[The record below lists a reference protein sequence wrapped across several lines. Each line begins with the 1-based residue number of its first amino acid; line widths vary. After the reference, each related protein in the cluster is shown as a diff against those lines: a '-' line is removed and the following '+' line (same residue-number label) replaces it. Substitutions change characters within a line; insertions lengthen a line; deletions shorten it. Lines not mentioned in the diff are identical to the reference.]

1 MAVAT
6 KQPQEAQ
13 QHAMRRIWHAPTAKA
28 RWLWLA
34 GTLTLYIGIFV
45 WYNYALRTQQFPGPL
60 NDPFRL
66 FGIIATVM
74 VLGTAAY
81 SLRRR
86 FARGLP
92 GKVQGWLWMHT
103 WVGIA
108 TILIAFMHEN
118 YTFIMHDYC
127 QNLGCLT
134 DTYWAGGA
142 LFSLILLVVSGIVG
156 RLLDVWQAHR
166 IARDA
171 STNGIG
177 IMRALEERVLELEY
191 TIERLCA
198 GKSEP
203 FKQYCLQ
210 AMNATA
216 SSTKSLPSLMSGERA
231 DFERAYETLMQ
242 REQLQQSLH
251 RQLQARR
258 VIRTWRTLHMVIA
271 WSALLIILYHSIM
284 ELLANV
290 LHVITP
296 A

>member
-1 MAVAT
+1 MLIAT
-6 KQPQEAQ
+6 KQPQETQ
-13 QHAMRRIWHAPTAKA
+13 QHAMRRIWNAPTSKS

-34 GTLTLYIGIFV
+34 AALALYIGIFV
-45 WYNYALRTQQFPGPL
+45 WYNYAVRTQQFPGPI

-74 VLGTAAY
+74 VLSTAAY

-118 YTFIMHDYC
+118 YIFITHEYC

-134 DTYWAGGA
+134 DTYWAGSA
-142 LFSLILLVVSGIVG
+142 LFSLIVLVMSGIVG
-156 RLLDVWQAHR
+156 RLLDVWQAHT

-177 IMRALEERVLELEY
+177 IMRALEERILELEY

-210 AMNATA
+210 AMNIRA
-216 SSTKSLPSLMSGERA
+216 SAKALPALAQGERA
-231 DFERAYETLMQ
+231 DFERAYETLTQ
-242 REQLQQSLH
+242 RTQLQQSLQ
-251 RQLQARR
+251 RQVQARR
-258 VIRTWRTLHMVIA
+258 VIRAWRSAHMVIA
-271 WSALLIILYHSIM
+271 WSALLIILYHSVM
-284 ELLANV
+284 ELLTNV